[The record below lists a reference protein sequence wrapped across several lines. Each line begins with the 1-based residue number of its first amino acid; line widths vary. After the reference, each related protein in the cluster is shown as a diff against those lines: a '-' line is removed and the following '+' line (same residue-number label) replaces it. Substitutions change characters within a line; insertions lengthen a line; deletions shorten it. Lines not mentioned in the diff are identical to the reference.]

1 MYGFIY
7 CTGYNAVPYITLLG
21 SRTLSRS
28 FYSCQTMALATWNE
42 SAVIT
47 ILKEADLKEYK
58 ELCLR
63 TGLNKEKHLRDAML
77 PYFNE
82 N

>member
-1 MYGFIY
+1 
-7 CTGYNAVPYITLLG
+7 
-21 SRTLSRS
+21 
-28 FYSCQTMALATWNE
+28 MALATCNE